1 MRVASLTRWLSLFQ
15 ACGPGMT
22 PAIGIDLSPAEV
34 RLVELTHTTS
44 EPRIAHHARAS
55 IAEGGWQSARN
66 GDAAALVDAIRRALK
81 ASGTRLR
88 AVALALPA
96 AAVIT
101 RTLCLPQGAH
111 EDDIESLVEADAVQS
126 LPFPREEISLDFT
139 ILGPSAGDE
148 GMVDV
153 LMVAARTERIA
164 QHLSW
169 VEAAGLRPQL
179 VTVDT
184 HAVMAAV
191 AGVRGI
197 RGIKGTK
204 GTKVIEGRSDEL
216 HPPHP
221 PESILHVS
229 AEGVHCLFMRDG
241 RLLFER
247 ELGVP
252 LTIPHEAWLD
262 AACLA
267 WQRHAQ
273 LFAAS
278 ATSIEIDHLY
288 LTGAGAIGPA
298 LAAGLQARLGI
309 GVSCPDPFLHWSSMM
324 PLIATMG
331 TAIDDSGIAGGS
343 PEGGDYLL
351 ACGLALRILP

>member
-22 PAIGIDLSPAEV
+22 PAIGIDLTPAEV
-34 RLVELTHTTS
+34 RLVELTYTTS
-44 EPRIAHHARAS
+44 GPRIAHHARAS

-101 RTLCLPQGAH
+101 RTLCLPQDAH

-139 ILGPSAGDE
+139 ILGPSADDE

-164 QHLSW
+164 QHLGW

-179 VTVDT
+179 VTVDI

-191 AGVRGI
+191 AGI
-197 RGIKGTK
+197 KGIKGAK
-204 GTKVIEGRSDEL
+204 LIEGRSDAL

-229 AEGVHCLFMRDG
+229 ADGVHCLFMRDG

-278 ATSIEIDHLY
+278 DNSIEIDHLY

-309 GVSCPDPFLHWSSMM
+309 GVSRPDPFLHWSSMM
-324 PLIATMG
+324 PLIATMD
-331 TAIDDSGIAGGS
+331 TAIDDSDVAGGS
-343 PEGGDYLL
+343 PEGADYLL
-351 ACGLALRILP
+351 ACGLALRVLP